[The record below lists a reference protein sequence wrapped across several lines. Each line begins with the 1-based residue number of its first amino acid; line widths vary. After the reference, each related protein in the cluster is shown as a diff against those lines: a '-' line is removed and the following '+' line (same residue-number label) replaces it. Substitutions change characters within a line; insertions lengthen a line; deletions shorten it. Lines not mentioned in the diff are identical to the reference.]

1 MFEGNHWQEW
11 AREWGLT
18 HIPQKGKLYR
28 DEGVV
33 GVRNGFLVRA
43 NWGGDK
49 GTALIVLVRFPR
61 GQDLA
66 RVRDALTADPALEAL
81 PGKGAARAKMAIEEP
96 GRRVVRIGSAREFVL
111 RDGTFLWTRIFSW
124 RRPDSSGVRVWLDAL
139 VTAVSHASVAPDGR
153 CEDCRTGT
161 VNGFVLVD
169 EHPMFLCA
177 SCQQRRASEGEL
189 ANRAY
194 DMKDAA
200 HARGLAL
207 GAGAALGGAALWAAL
222 AMATGRIWG
231 VLAIGIGAFVAWAYK
246 SGAGKV
252 DGAGRVIAGL
262 LTIGSMV
269 LGDALFFAW
278 VVAQHR
284 PDIGF
289 NLDAGWTVYARAWRA
304 APGQQV
310 VSLLFA
316 LTGAWVAIRVL
327 ARPRLKPVIRRPEE
341 IAPSRRKAA

>member
-111 RDGTFLWTRIFSW
+111 RDGTFLTAFRNKGRLADLMARIPVHVIVS
-124 RRPDSSGVRVWLDAL
+124 PDV
-139 VTAVSHASVAPDGR
+139 
-153 CEDCRTGT
+153 
-161 VNGFVLVD
+161 
-169 EHPMFLCA
+169 
-177 SCQQRRASEGEL
+177 
-189 ANRAY
+189 
-194 DMKDAA
+194 
-200 HARGLAL
+200 GLL
-207 GAGAALGGAALWAAL
+207 GAACAAA
-222 AMATGRIWG
+222 
-231 VLAIGIGAFVAWAYK
+231 
-246 SGAGKV
+246 
-252 DGAGRVIAGL
+252 
-262 LTIGSMV
+262 
-269 LGDALFFAW
+269 
-278 VVAQHR
+278 
-284 PDIGF
+284 
-289 NLDAGWTVYARAWRA
+289 
-304 APGQQV
+304 
-310 VSLLFA
+310 
-316 LTGAWVAIRVL
+316 
-327 ARPRLKPVIRRPEE
+327 E
-341 IAPSRRKAA
+341 